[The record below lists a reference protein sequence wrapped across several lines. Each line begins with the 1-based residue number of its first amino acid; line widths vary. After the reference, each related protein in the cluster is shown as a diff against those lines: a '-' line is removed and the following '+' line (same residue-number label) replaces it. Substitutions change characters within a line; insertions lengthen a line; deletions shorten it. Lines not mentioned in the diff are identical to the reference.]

1 MKSIIGKKIGM
12 TQLFTEDGR
21 AIPVTVLQAGPCKV
35 VQVKTVEIDGYQ
47 AVQIGFEEIV
57 KEKLVSKPLK
67 GHFAK
72 AGVEAQRYLREVRV
86 DDVAPFNVGQEFTAT
101 IFNAG
106 EKVDVT
112 GISKGKG
119 FQGVIKRHGF
129 GGGRA
134 THGSTFHRA
143 PGSIGMC
150 ATPSRTFKNKKMP
163 GRMGGDQVTV
173 EKLEVVKVM
182 AEQNLILVKGA
193 VPGAKGG
200 IVEIRQALKG

>member
-86 DDVAPFNVGQEFTAT
+86 EDVAPFNVGQEFTAS